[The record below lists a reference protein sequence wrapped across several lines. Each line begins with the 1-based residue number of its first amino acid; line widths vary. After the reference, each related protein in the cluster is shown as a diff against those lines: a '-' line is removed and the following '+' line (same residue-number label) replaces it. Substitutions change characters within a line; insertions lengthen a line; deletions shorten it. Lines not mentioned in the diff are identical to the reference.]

1 MIDVQNYV
9 VTREIALRTGDIRF
23 KYRTEDGRF
32 IVDNR
37 TLAKIRF
44 TSDEIVNGLDG
55 VEKITEEEAKTLI
68 ARGGYKMG
76 DIEEDSD
83 ITESVEKTLNEP
95 DNKEEETEKEEET
108 KEEEE

>member
-23 KYRTEDGRF
+23 KYRTNDGRF

-44 TSDEIVNGLDG
+44 TSDEIINGLDG

-76 DIEEDSD
+76 DMEEDAVD
-83 ITESVEKTLNEP
+83 VKNTEETTTEP
-95 DNKEEETEKEEET
+95 DADEEEVEDET

>member
-23 KYRTEDGRF
+23 KYRTKDGRF

-76 DIEEDSD
+76 DTEEDAVD
-83 ITESVEKTLNEP
+83 VENMEETTNEP
-95 DNKEEETEKEEET
+95 HADEEKVEEET

>member
-23 KYRTEDGRF
+23 KYRTKDGRF

-83 ITESVEKTLNEP
+83 IAESVGETLIEP

>member
-23 KYRTEDGRF
+23 KYRTKDGRF

-76 DIEEDSD
+76 DAEEDAVD
-83 ITESVEKTLNEP
+83 VENTEETTNEP
-95 DNKEEETEKEEET
+95 DADEEKVEEET

>member
-23 KYRTEDGRF
+23 KYRTKDGRF

-76 DIEEDSD
+76 DAEEDTVD
-83 ITESVEKTLNEP
+83 VENTEETTDEP
-95 DNKEEETEKEEET
+95 DADEEKVEEKT

>member
-23 KYRTEDGRF
+23 KYRTNDGRF

-76 DIEEDSD
+76 DAEEDAVD
-83 ITESVEKTLNEP
+83 VENTEETTNEP
-95 DNKEEETEKEEET
+95 DADEEKEEEEET

>member
-23 KYRTEDGRF
+23 KYRTKDGRF

-76 DIEEDSD
+76 DAEEDAVD
-83 ITESVEKTLNEP
+83 VENT
-95 DNKEEETEKEEET
+95 EETTNESDADEEKVEEKT

>member
-1 MIDVQNYV
+1 MVDVQNYV

-23 KYRTEDGRF
+23 KYRTKDGRF

-44 TSDEIVNGLDG
+44 TSDEIVNGLNG

-76 DIEEDSD
+76 DAEEDAVD
-83 ITESVEKTLNEP
+83 VETTEEATNEP
-95 DNKEEETEKEEET
+95 DAHEEKVEEET

>member
-76 DIEEDSD
+76 DADEEK
-83 ITESVEKTLNEP
+83 V
-95 DNKEEETEKEEET
+95 EEET

>member
-9 VTREIALRTGDIRF
+9 ATREIALRTGDIRF
-23 KYRTEDGRF
+23 KYRTKDGRF

-76 DIEEDSD
+76 DAEEDAVD
-83 ITESVEKTLNEP
+83 VENTEETTNEP
-95 DNKEEETEKEEET
+95 DADEEKVEEET

>member
-23 KYRTEDGRF
+23 KYRTKDGRF

-44 TSDEIVNGLDG
+44 TSDEIVNGLEG

-76 DIEEDSD
+76 DVEEDVVDVENTKETANESD
-83 ITESVEKTLNEP
+83 TDEEKV
-95 DNKEEETEKEEET
+95 EET